1 MHRLFSFR
9 SDTHRTLFNDTTM
22 KLKLKSIIEAF
33 RSINGKRLC
42 EATGITLAIAF
53 FLATI
58 IFLANHAP
66 AFLLIIAGIG
76 FIVLTYHI
84 LTMLEE

>member
-9 SDTHRTLFNDTTM
+9 SDTHRILFNDTTM
-22 KLKLKSIIEAF
+22 KAIKKLIEAI
-33 RSINGKRLC
+33 RNINGRRLC

-53 FLATI
+53 FLA
-58 IFLANHAP
+58 NHAP
-66 AFLLIIAGIG
+66 AFLLIIAGVG
-76 FIVLTYHI
+76 FIVLAYHI

>member
-22 KLKLKSIIEAF
+22 KAIKRLIEAV
-33 RSINGKRLC
+33 RHINGKRLC

-66 AFLLIIAGIG
+66 AFLLIIAGLG

>member
-1 MHRLFSFR
+1 MTRK
-9 SDTHRTLFNDTTM
+9 M
-22 KLKLKSIIEAF
+22 KIKKLIEAL
-33 RSINGKRLC
+33 RSSINGRRLC

-53 FLATI
+53 FLATLF
-58 IFLANHAP
+58 FLANHAP
-66 AFLLIIAGIG
+66 AFLLIIAGLV

>member
-1 MHRLFSFR
+1 MTRKMKIKRL
-9 SDTHRTLFNDTTM
+9 
-22 KLKLKSIIEAF
+22 IEAV
-33 RSINGKRLC
+33 RRINGKRLC

-66 AFLLIIAGIG
+66 AFLLIIAGLG

>member
-1 MHRLFSFR
+1 MTRK
-9 SDTHRTLFNDTTM
+9 M

-33 RSINGKRLC
+33 RSINGRRLC

-58 IFLANHAP
+58 IFLAN
-66 AFLLIIAGIG
+66 LIIPGKISEKE
-76 FIVLTYHI
+76 I
-84 LTMLEE
+84 EEGLDVIEHHEDAYN